1 MDYASTLLQL
11 LPSARRLPGLRELIN
26 SVETYLPAEQVERVR
41 EAAEFGAE
49 AHEGQKRLSG
59 EPYIA
64 HPLAAAQIL
73 ADLHL
78 DPDTIIAAILHDVIE
93 DTPISKEELA
103 GKFGAAVAEI
113 VDGVTKLDQIQFKS
127 RAEAQAESFRKMV
140 LAMVRDLRVI
150 LVKLADRTHNMRTL
164 DAMAPARRRAV
175 ARETLDIYAPIAG
188 RLGLYNLKLELED
201 LGFRAAYPHRYRV
214 LERALKR
221 ARGNQK
227 QFLNKIADTMRVA
240 LVKADLK
247 AEVSTREKHLYSIY
261 SKMLRKGAPLS
272 EIVDVFGLRI
282 VVDRADTCYRAL
294 GVVHAAYKPMPGRFK
309 DYIAIPRINGYQ
321 SLHTTLFG
329 PNGIPIEVQIRTED
343 MHRVAEAGIA
353 AHWKYKVS
361 ETEGGQDERAREW
374 LANLVDMQEGG
385 TSEDFLESV
394 KVDLFPDKVYVFTPK
409 GEILRLPRG
418 ATVVD
423 FAYAVHTDVG
433 NRCVAAKVDRRLTPL
448 RTPLRNGQTVEII
461 TAKGAMPN
469 PSWVNFVVTAKA
481 RAAVRHY
488 LKGLRRQEAIE
499 LGARLINQALG
510 EFRLSLDEVAA
521 DTLNSAVVELGMHD
535 PDELYEKVG
544 LGERL
549 APLVARRLLPTKS
562 SEESFSGAPAPLAIA
577 GTEGLLVSYARC
589 CFPIPDDRHLRVPVG
604 GPRRGRASRELRER
618 RGLPQASGELAAG
631 VLAGHHRQGLQL
643 RDPRRR
649 GQQDG
654 RARGGGRGHL
664 GGRHQHRTRRGRGE
678 GRRQL
683 LAGVRAAGSQPGA
696 PGARGQGHPPH
707 ARSAQGH
714 AYNRAATA
722 AAPARPNRP
731 ALPGDSR
738 WGSVRPSTRIRR
750 PRPLARIHRPCASA
764 TRCTWP
770 GRSRWIRRPCRWSK
784 ATSRPKRAACSRT
797 SRR

>member
-1 MDYASTLLQL
+1 MDLASPLLQL
-11 LPSARRLPGLRELIN
+11 LPSARRLPGLRDLIN
-26 SVETYLPAEQVERVR
+26 TLETYLPREQVERVR
-41 EAAEFGAE
+41 SAAEFGAE

-93 DTPISKEELA
+93 DTPISKEELSA
-103 GKFGAAVAEI
+103 KFGAPVAEI

-164 DAMAPARRRAV
+164 DAMAPARRRAI
-175 ARETLDIYAPIAG
+175 ARETLDIYAPISG
-188 RLGLYNLKLELED
+188 RLGLYKMKLELED
-201 LGFRAAYPHRYRV
+201 LGFKAAFPHRYRV
-214 LERALKR
+214 LDRALKK

-240 LVKADLK
+240 LLKSDLK
-247 AEVSTREKHLYSIY
+247 ADVSTREKHLYSIY
-261 SKMLRKGAPLS
+261 NKMLRKGAPLS
-272 EIVDVFGLRI
+272 EIVDVYGLRV
-282 VVDRADTCYRAL
+282 VVDKADSCYRAL
-294 GVVHAAYKPMPGRFK
+294 GVVHATYKPMPGRFK
-309 DYIAIPRINGYQ
+309 DYIAIPRVNGYQ

-353 AHWKYKVS
+353 AHWKYKVNES
-361 ETEGGQDERAREW
+361 EGGQDERAREW

-385 TSEDFLESV
+385 SSEDFLESV

-448 RTPLRNGQTVEII
+448 RTPLRNGQTIEII

-510 EFRLSLDEVAA
+510 EFRLSLDEVAPE
-521 DTLNSAVVELGMHD
+521 TLNAAVVELGMHD
-535 PDELYEKVG
+535 SDELYEKVG

-549 APLVARRLLPTKS
+549 APLVARRLLPTKAN
-562 SEESFSGAPAPLAIA
+562 EESFSGAPLPLAIA
-577 GTEGLLVSYARC
+577 GTEGLLVAYARC
-589 CFPIPDDRHLRVPVG
+589 CFPIPDDPIFAFLSAGRGVVVHRENCVNVEDYRKHPENWLPVAWQATADKVFSSEIRVDVANKMGVLAAVAAAISSGDTNIERVAVEEKDADSSSLVFELRVRNREHLARVVKTI
-604 GPRRGRASRELRER
+604 RRMPEVLKVTRTIASHGRASR
-618 RGLPQASGELAAG
+618 AA
-631 VLAGHHRQGLQL
+631 
-643 RDPRRR
+643 D
-649 GQQDG
+649 
-654 RARGGGRGHL
+654 
-664 GGRHQHRTRRGRGE
+664 
-678 GRRQL
+678 
-683 LAGVRAAGSQPGA
+683 
-696 PGARGQGHPPH
+696 
-707 ARSAQGH
+707 
-714 AYNRAATA
+714 
-722 AAPARPNRP
+722 
-731 ALPGDSR
+731 
-738 WGSVRPSTRIRR
+738 
-750 PRPLARIHRPCASA
+750 
-764 TRCTWP
+764 
-770 GRSRWIRRPCRWSK
+770 
-784 ATSRPKRAACSRT
+784 
-797 SRR
+797 